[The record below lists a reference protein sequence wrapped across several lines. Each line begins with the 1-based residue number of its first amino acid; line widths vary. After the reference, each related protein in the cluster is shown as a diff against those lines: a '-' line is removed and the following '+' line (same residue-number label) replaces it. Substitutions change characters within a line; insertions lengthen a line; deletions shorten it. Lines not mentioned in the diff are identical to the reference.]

1 MLKLIRSVCLHNSST
16 SFHAAVLVQPVGS
29 PRMSSLRIS
38 HSSGAN
44 EDCHHQHL
52 RQCAQQIFDAGVEAV
67 LPNQMVKDALHLDGR
82 ILHVNGQQYMVNK
95 NVHIAAFGKAVAGM
109 VRAAEDV
116 LGDNV
121 NDGIASVPFGIQK
134 TLGDLKKADLL
145 PTSGSKVKLIE
156 GAKNNLPDSNSL
168 QAAAEI
174 SSLASKLSGEDILLV
189 LISGG
194 GSALLPSPIPPV
206 TLVEKLHVIKLLASR
221 GATIEQLNTVRKN
234 LSTLKGGRLAAMAR
248 PAKVISLILS
258 DIIGDPLDLIASGPT
273 VPDCSRTKDC
283 LKIFQEFAISKGDIP
298 SAVLEVLD
306 NPVDCSMVEP
316 SSAFSHVNN
325 VIIGSNSIAVAA
337 AQERANNVGFETM
350 NISNAIDGEA
360 KQVAAMF
367 VDLAKCVCERF
378 TSGPS
383 TVGEWL
389 AESFKVNKD
398 KIQELEDV
406 LQKAVQGNKPVC
418 IIGAGET
425 TVTIRGK
432 GKGGRNQEL
441 ALAAGI
447 AMNESSA
454 LQTYHQDGFLVTLFS
469 AGTDGQDGPTDAAGA
484 VADLGQVT
492 RACESGLDSAAFLD
506 NNDSYTFY
514 RALDQ
519 GKDLLVTGLT
529 GTNVM
534 DIQILLV
541 CPPNRSP

>member
-1 MLKLIRSVCLHNSST
+1 M
-16 SFHAAVLVQPVGS
+16 
-29 PRMSSLRIS
+29 
-38 HSSGAN
+38 
-44 EDCHHQHL
+44 
-52 RQCAQQIFDAGVEAV
+52 
-67 LPNQMVKDALHLDGR
+67 
-82 ILHVNGQQYMVNK
+82 
-95 NVHIAAFGKAVAGM
+95 
-109 VRAAEDV
+109 
-116 LGDNV
+116 
-121 NDGIASVPFGIQK
+121 
-134 TLGDLKKADLL
+134 
-145 PTSGSKVKLIE
+145 
-156 GAKNNLPDSNSL
+156 
-168 QAAAEI
+168 
-174 SSLASKLSGEDILLV
+174 
-189 LISGG
+189 
-194 GSALLPSPIPPV
+194 
-206 TLVEKLHVIKLLASR
+206 
-221 GATIEQLNTVRKN
+221 
-234 LSTLKGGRLAAMAR
+234 
-248 PAKVISLILS
+248 
-258 DIIGDPLDLIASGPT
+258 
-273 VPDCSRTKDC
+273 PDCSRTKDC
-283 LKIFQEFAISKGDIP
+283 LKIFQEFAISRDDIP

-306 NPVDCSMVEP
+306 KPVDCSMVEP

-367 VDLAKCVCERF
+367 VDLAKCICERF
-378 TSGPS
+378 IPGPS

-398 KIQELEDV
+398 KIEELEDM
-406 LQKAVQGNKPVC
+406 LQKAVQGNKPVF

-447 AMNESSA
+447 AMNKSSA
-454 LQTYHQDGFLVTLFS
+454 LQTYHQDGFLVTLLS

-484 VADLGQVT
+484 VADLGQVA
-492 RACESGLDSAAFLD
+492 RASESGLDPSAFLD

-519 GKDLLVTGLT
+519 GKDLVVTGLT

-541 CPPNRSP
+541 CPPNRSL